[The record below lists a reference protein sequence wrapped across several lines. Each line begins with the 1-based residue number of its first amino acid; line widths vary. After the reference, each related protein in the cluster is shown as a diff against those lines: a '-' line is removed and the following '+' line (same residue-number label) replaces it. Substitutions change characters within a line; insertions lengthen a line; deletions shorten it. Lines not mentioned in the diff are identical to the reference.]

1 MNKTVV
7 VITGA
12 DSIVPTVAQ
21 RIPADALV
29 IAADG
34 ALDHALAAGVTP
46 AGLVGDMD
54 SISTAGLEWAARH
67 ATVERH
73 DPNKDHTDTEL
84 ALMTAAEL
92 RPARLILIGAGN
104 RLDHVLAAIGALGQP
119 HLTSIPVIDAWW
131 DEQWIR
137 VVHGPGSATLELPGC
152 GAVIVNGGQLGY
164 FRTLYTPP
172 MAAALAEALPGLA
185 PIDQLGLLRDSFALA
200 QGGYQTAGSALGML
214 VAVPA
219 DANPLVAQGAV
230 ARWDQFHDFATEAA
244 RAAINRGLAEDG
256 VA

>member
-1 MNKTVV
+1 MPAEGHDVNKTVV

-12 DSIVPTVAQ
+12 DAIVPAVAQ
-21 RIPADALV
+21 RIPTDAVV

-54 SISTAGLEWAARH
+54 SISSAGLEWAARH

-137 VVHGPGSATLELPGC
+137 VVHGPGGATLELAEGT
-152 GAVIVNGGQLGY
+152 
-164 FRTLYTPP
+164 TLSLL
-172 MAAALAEALPGLA
+172 ALHGPCSGVTITGVRWPLERAELA
-185 PIDQLGLLRDSFALA
+185 PLVGVGVSN
-200 QGGYQTAGSALGML
+200 
-214 VAVPA
+214 VAVDEQVTVRVSTGVLTIVMPGHPA
-219 DANPLVAQGAV
+219 PEGGAS
-230 ARWDQFHDFATEAA
+230 
-244 RAAINRGLAEDG
+244 
-256 VA
+256 